1 MHSQPQEVAN
11 GFFYFS
17 NFLNKPEADVL
28 LQVFLEE
35 LNWQQSPILMF
46 GKMVMQP
53 RLTAWYGDPE
63 KAYTYSGVRNE
74 PLPWHPDLLILREL
88 LMIKTKRNFNSVL
101 ANRYRTGE
109 DSMGWHSDDEKEL
122 GVNPVIASISLG
134 EERMFHIRKKN
145 TSGDALKLKLE
156 HGSLLLMKDNSQDN
170 YQHALPKTKIRCNER
185 INLTFRTIKG

>member
-1 MHSQPQEVAN
+1 MDSQAREVAE
-11 GFFYFS
+11 GFFYFQ

-28 LQVFLEE
+28 LHVFLEE

-53 RLTAWYGDPE
+53 RLTAWYGDLG

-74 PLPWHPDLLILREL
+74 PLPWHPDLLVLREL
-88 LMIKTKRNFNSVL
+88 LMIKVKRNFNSVL
-101 ANRYRTGE
+101 ANRYRSGE

-122 GVNPVIASISLG
+122 GENPVIASISLG
-134 EERMFHIRKKN
+134 EERMFHVRKKDA
-145 TSGDALKLKLE
+145 SGDTLKLKLE
-156 HGSLLLMKDNSQDN
+156 HGSLLLMKGNAQEH
-170 YQHALPKTKIRCNER
+170 YQHALPKTKIRNNER